1 MTILVFLMFNSRPI
15 ELQKPNRMLI
25 LSCKA
30 LGLRASRT
38 RSSAQS
44 RCDIRTSAR
53 IG

>member
-1 MTILVFLMFNSRPI
+1 MIILVFLMFTSRPI

-30 LGLRASRT
+30 LGLRASRI

-44 RCDIRTSAR
+44 VRVSIYLVE
-53 IG
+53 